1 MIVMMMMKTMVMMKA
16 LQPGSTS
23 WAFASKNHP
32 TLSPQSGMASI
43 TLTQESVDEG
53 IVSDMVDTATTLK
66 FPKVS
71 ITTWVKPRF
80 QESERPALH
89 REPEWT
95 IPPNDFPEPEHNW
108 ANAYATTYKVP
119 DENKLQRKTYDIGSF
134 IKWFCRRTGKKKL
147 CTKLD
152 FRRLDEMNAL
162 SLLTNKVD
170 LCNHEVIRIPQNL
183 NEQLP
188 LGGPPVRFKKCSNHL
203 HPRRQDQY
211 SNSSSYIWR
220 ISNPGDSESLW
231 RVLQLLGIE
240 SYGTIPN
247 DPAITGAN
255 LQPGT
260 NPLVSVEVLSTGIN
274 PTIGSS
280 HEVSL
285 STEGDILKME
295 MEMEI
300 PSVKASANSDVKYFF
315 TSAQV
320 GDPSQ
325 DDVRL
330 CLDDDLKKAQDH
342 SQSQA

>member
-1 MIVMMMMKTMVMMKA
+1 KDAMDKEVAENVKDHKKK
-16 LQPGSTS
+16 QYSDDD
-23 WAFASKNHP
+23 
-32 TLSPQSGMASI
+32 
-43 TLTQESVDEG
+43 EDDDDDEG
-53 IVSDMVDTATTLK
+53 PSAGSNQGRSTKREKDLILPLLGQLNLLRKLMTKITDTREAGVDSSMHRSDAESKHSEQSSDDISKQDGGNDSDMEDTDNAHI
-66 FPKVS
+66 PKVS
-71 ITTWVKPRF
+71 TTTWFKPIP
-80 QESERPALH
+80 ESERPATP
-89 REPEWT
+89 EPEWT

-108 ANAYATTYKVP
+108 ANAYAIAYKVP
-119 DENKLQRKTYDIGSF
+119 EENKLQRKTYDIG
-134 IKWFCRRTGKKKL
+134 
-147 CTKLD
+147 
-152 FRRLDEMNAL
+152 LDEMNAL

-300 PSVKASANSDVKYFF
+300 PSSGDVK
-315 TSAQV
+315 
-320 GDPSQ
+320 
-325 DDVRL
+325 
-330 CLDDDLKKAQDH
+330 
-342 SQSQA
+342 